1 MINIS
6 HTNHMSHLFLRQI
19 IWQSMH
25 FDEIAEVMTQHGL
38 ETTES
43 QAMDAYDNCMEL
55 GYPRGGIPS
64 AWDLG
69 SIGSR
74 KPIWLEL
81 LECET
86 TSCDN
91 KVRRA
96 GDLCSDCNYENA
108 KAENPSKEA
117 LDSKQYPNKNDG
129 CRCGKRDP
137 HWNCTVCHYPLCASC
152 CPRIPITGTLFL
164 QHYECLTPSRRKRF
178 VEA

>member
-1 MINIS
+1 MMINIS
-6 HTNHMSHLFLRQI
+6 HTDHMSHLFLRQI
-19 IWQSMH
+19 ICQSMH
-25 FDEIAEVMTQHGL
+25 FDEIAEVMTVYGL

-43 QAMDAYDNCMEL
+43 QAMDAYNNCMEL
-55 GYPRGGIPS
+55 GYPRGGNPS

-69 SIGSR
+69 SIGSK
-74 KPIWLEL
+74 KPVWVEY

-91 KVRRA
+91 EVRIA
-96 GDLCSDCNYENA
+96 GDLCSDCDYQNA
-108 KAENPSKEA
+108 KALARISSEA
-117 LDSKQYPNKNDG
+117 LGSRQYPEDR
-129 CRCGKRDP
+129 CRCGKKRF

-178 VEA
+178 IEA

>member
-6 HTNHMSHLFLRQI
+6 HTNHMSHLFLRQK
-19 IWQSMH
+19 IWESMH
-25 FDEIAEVMTQHGL
+25 FNEIAEIMTQYGL

-69 SIGSR
+69 PIGSR
-74 KPIWLEL
+74 KSIWLESF
-81 LECET
+81 ECET

-91 KVRRA
+91 KVIRA
-96 GDLCSDCNYENA
+96 GDLCSDCKFYAETHFNA
-108 KAENPSKEA
+108 NETPKFKR
-117 LDSKQYPNKNDG
+117 YPEDR
-129 CRCGKRDP
+129 CRCGQRKP

-152 CPRIPITGTLFL
+152 CPRIPVTGTLFL

-178 VEA
+178 DEA